1 MNRIN
6 YCLVKRNNFNEEI
19 HDMLN
24 EERLNMHIYDQ
35 ASQIQYEIEK
45 IISRASYIKI
55 SEEFN
60 DNDEMIKD
68 MIDNI
73 LEFDEKGA
81 DVYERNADN
90 VLVVRNENI
99 KYTIFFFIKKE
110 SDNNKELNDLCT
122 LINMETIP
130 LYDSC
135 AIIKTNQKCENKTRN
150 GELITRDD
158 IKYLAKMLYY
168 HKGVMIEEDGKIT
181 ELEYFG
187 DNPLYR
193 IGNMFDHNAREKE
206 VYDKVIRFYSETKQ
220 SEVINQKASKLIGEV
235 ITGRVFMIMLSDNSN
250 KFWDFTEDVVNEIF
264 KLYDNEISQE
274 EKNLSKLYS

>member
-1 MNRIN
+1 MNMIN

-24 EERLNMHIYDQ
+24 EEMLNMNVYDD
-35 ASQIQYEIEK
+35 APKIQYEIEK
-45 IISRASYIKI
+45 IISRAPYIKI
-55 SEEFN
+55 SDSFDN
-60 DNDEMIKD
+60 NDEMIKN
-68 MIDNI
+68 MIENI

-90 VLVVRNENI
+90 VLVVRDNNV

-110 SDNNKELNDLCT
+110 SDENKELNDLCT

-130 LYDSC
+130 LYDNC
-135 AIIKTNQKCENKTRN
+135 AIIKTNQKCEDKTKN
-150 GELITRDD
+150 GEIITRDD

-168 HKGVMIEEDGKIT
+168 HKGVMIEENGNVI

-193 IGNMFDHNAREKE
+193 IGNLFDHNAREKE
-206 VYDKVIRFYSETKQ
+206 VYDKVIRFYSESKQ
-220 SEVINQKASKLIGEV
+220 SDVINEKATKLIGEV
-235 ITGRVFMIMLSDNSN
+235 IYGRVFIIMLSDNSN
-250 KFWDFTEDVVNEIF
+250 KFWDFTENVVKEIF
-264 KLYDNEISQE
+264 KLYDDEIKQE
-274 EKNLSKLYS
+274 DKNLNKLYS

>member
-1 MNRIN
+1 MIN

-24 EERLNMHIYDQ
+24 EEMLNMNVYDD
-35 ASQIQYEIEK
+35 APKIQYEIEK
-45 IISRASYIKI
+45 IISRAPYIKI
-55 SEEFN
+55 SDSFDN
-60 DNDEMIKD
+60 NDEMIKN
-68 MIDNI
+68 MIENI

-90 VLVVRNENI
+90 VLVVRDNNV

-110 SDNNKELNDLCT
+110 SDENKELNDLCT

-130 LYDSC
+130 LYDNC
-135 AIIKTNQKCENKTRN
+135 AIIKTNQKCEDKTKN
-150 GELITRDD
+150 GEIITRDD

-168 HKGVMIEEDGKIT
+168 HKGVMIEENGNVI

-193 IGNMFDHNAREKE
+193 IGNLFDHNAREKE
-206 VYDKVIRFYSETKQ
+206 VYDKVIRFYSESKQ
-220 SEVINQKASKLIGEV
+220 SDVINEKATKLIGEV
-235 ITGRVFMIMLSDNSN
+235 IYGRVFIIMLSDNSN
-250 KFWDFTEDVVNEIF
+250 KFWDFTENVVKEIF
-264 KLYDNEISQE
+264 KLYDDEIKQE
-274 EKNLSKLYS
+274 DKNLNKLYS